1 MGRFQQTIDDALA
14 ARKQQEEAKKRA
26 EEDAKRAILPF
37 YNKVMPILNE
47 AKSDLDRAATE
58 EPRIEINYQPNVDF
72 RRDPDTEFIFF
83 QLRPNTGAPTSVYR
97 FSFNPQKGLFGAN
110 RHPPQGR
117 RIETLIQDPIDK
129 VTDDQIVEIVRSAI
143 SEAYTLR
150 QTG

>member
-58 EPRIEINYQPNVDF
+58 EPRIEINYPMLISDVIRIQN
-72 RRDPDTEFIFF
+72 
-83 QLRPNTGAPTSVYR
+83 L
-97 FSFNPQKGLFGAN
+97 FSFNLDRIPGLLPLFTGSLLIPK
-110 RHPPQGR
+110 RGFSGQIGTR
-117 RIETLIQDPIDK
+117 RKD
-129 VTDDQIVEIVRSAI
+129 VESKP
-143 SEAYTLR
+143 
-150 QTG
+150 

>member
-26 EEDAKRAILPF
+26 EEDA
-37 YNKVMPILNE
+37 N
-47 AKSDLDRAATE
+47 

-72 RRDPDTEFIFF
+72 RRDPNTEFIFF

-97 FSFNPQKGLFGAN
+97 FSFNAQKGLFWAN